1 MKRSTLAAQLI
12 RARNNS
18 QRRKLLAENPTL
30 ADGRL
35 ARELKAYCYRIWTS
49 EPANTRMAAAA
60 LKTLSDVAPDKETT
74 ALSHWVDGIADITSG
89 KLESAVKNLDAA
101 SRLLLRLGD
110 EHESAQ
116 PLVAKLIALAM
127 LGKYSAAQRTGE
139 NALKLFNK
147 YDDQLAAGKIEMN
160 LSNIVSRRDLYR
172 LAETYCLSAHRRF
185 KKLGER
191 EWQTMAE
198 NGLAN
203 TYAELNDFKRA
214 EEFYAHALTSAR
226 RAKMHVTIAE
236 IEASMGNLAL
246 FRGRYAE
253 AMRML
258 ELSRQKYE
266 KLGMPHQTAVAE
278 LEIADIYAELN
289 LTSEASEIYR
299 RLIPTLHRL
308 KMRAEEARARVNFG
322 RALIS
327 TKNFTSARAELRGA
341 AKLFEGERNPTA
353 SAAARLTLASLEL
366 SQGNYP
372 RASSIADDAATEL
385 DKTEN
390 VRLRLS
396 AAWLRGEILSRT
408 GRFDDA
414 EDLLKRTLKE
424 SKKLEQRAITQAA
437 MNSLGVIARETGD
450 LENAETLFESAIE
463 AAESARA
470 PLPGEEF
477 RMAFLAKSLEPYE
490 NLIQL
495 YLGQGDLENAF
506 ISVERARSRSLLDAV
521 ASSESG
527 RTNAVSVKLREEL
540 NWYYS
545 RLARAED
552 DADAT
557 KLQTQIRDRE
567 KRLAAY
573 SLRAQSSLR
582 SDVRKRSGKIDIR
595 TLQKQ
600 LGDRTALIEF
610 VQHAGRYSVF
620 VIANDRI
627 EYFSDIASEKEIS
640 TLLEGLRFQ
649 FEALRFGGSA
659 MAPFSVQ
666 LKARA
671 DFYLKKLH
679 DALLD
684 RVIRG
689 LDVRHIVLVPVG
701 VLNYIP
707 FHALLDGD
715 KYVVETREVKYSPS
729 AAVWMRLNS
738 QRSKPSPANALLMAF
753 ADESIP
759 LVNREVA
766 QLAKLLT
773 GATKFTGKQAT
784 FAAFQKHASSFDLI
798 HLACHGQFRPDNPM
812 FSSLHL
818 ADGWVTVRDVTA
830 KKLKAQLVTLSACE
844 TGLSKVLTGDEILG
858 LARGFLSAGASS
870 LLLSLW
876 TVNDEATTTLMKDLY
891 ANLQRGSGVAA
902 SLRIAQTNFISRG
915 EHPYYWSPFFVIG

>member
-1 MKRSTLAAQLI
+1 MKRSTLAARLI
-12 RARNNS
+12 RARTNS

-30 ADGRL
+30 ADRHL
-35 ARELKAYCYRIWTS
+35 ALELKAYCYRIWTS
-49 EPANTRMAAAA
+49 EPANTRLAAVA
-60 LKTLSDVAPDKETT
+60 LNALSDFAPDKETT
-74 ALSHWVDGIADITSG
+74 ALSCWVEGIADITGG
-89 KLESAVKNLDAA
+89 KLESAVKNLDRA
-101 SRLLLRLGD
+101 SRLLSRLGD

-127 LGKYSAAQRTGE
+127 LGKYGAAQRTGE
-139 NALKLFNK
+139 NALKLFDK
-147 YDDQLAAGKIEMN
+147 YDDQLAAGKIELN
-160 LSNIVSRRDLYR
+160 LSNIVSRRDLYK
-172 LAETYCLSAHRRF
+172 LAEEYCLSAHRRF
-185 KKLGER
+185 RKLGER

-203 TYAELNDFKRA
+203 TYAELNDFDRA
-214 EEFYAHALTSAR
+214 EKFYVRALTNAR
-226 RAKMHVTIAE
+226 RSKMHVTVAE

-253 AMRML
+253 AIRML
-258 ELSRQKYE
+258 ELSREKYE
-266 KLGMPHQTAVAE
+266 KLDMPHQTAVAE

-308 KMRAEEARARVNFG
+308 KLRAEEARARANFG

-327 TKNFTSARAELRGA
+327 TENFANARAELRRA
-341 AKLFEGERNPTA
+341 AELFKRERNPTA
-353 SAAARLTLASLEL
+353 SAAARLRLASVEL
-366 SQGNYP
+366 SQGNYLK
-372 RASSIADDAATEL
+372 ALAIADDSSSALE
-385 DKTEN
+385 KSEN

-408 GRFDDA
+408 GRFEDA
-414 EDLLKRTLKE
+414 EILLTRTLKQA
-424 SKKLEQRAITQAA
+424 KKLEQRAITQVA

-450 LENAETLFESAIE
+450 LETAETLFESAIE
-463 AAESARA
+463 SAELARA

-506 ISVERARSRSLLDAV
+506 IAVERARSRSLLDAV
-521 ASSESG
+521 ASGEAG
-527 RTNAVSVKLREEL
+527 RTNAVSLRLREEL
-540 NWYYS
+540 NWFYS
-545 RLARAED
+545 RLARAKD
-552 DADAT
+552 DADAA
-557 KLQTQIRDRE
+557 KLQAQIRERE
-567 KRLAAY
+567 KRLASD
-573 SLRAQSSLR
+573 SLRAQSTSG
-582 SDVRKRSGKIDIR
+582 SGEKNRSGELDIGA
-595 TLQKQ
+595 LQKQ
-600 LGDRTALIEF
+600 LGNRTVLIEF
-610 VQHAGRYSVF
+610 VEHAGRYSMF
-620 VIANDRI
+620 IITGDRI
-627 EYFSDIASEKEIS
+627 EYVSDIASEKEILK
-640 TLLEGLRFQ
+640 LLEGLRFQ

-659 MAPFSVQ
+659 LAAFSEQ

-671 DFYLKKLH
+671 DSYLQKLN
-679 DALLD
+679 DTLLG
-684 RVIRG
+684 RVIPG
-689 LDVRHIVLVPVG
+689 LEGRDIVLVPVG
-701 VLNYIP
+701 ALNYIP
-707 FHALLDGD
+707 FHAMLDGD
-715 KYVVETREVKYSPS
+715 KYLVETREVKYSPS
-729 AAVWMRLNS
+729 AAVWMQLNTR
-738 QRSKPSPANALLMAF
+738 RSKPPTNALLMAF
-753 ADESIP
+753 ADERIP

-773 GATKFTGKQAT
+773 RSTTFTGKQAT
-784 FAAFQKHASSFDLI
+784 FAAFQKHASYFDLI

-830 KKLKAQLVTLSACE
+830 KKIKARLVTLSACE

-858 LARGFLSAGASS
+858 LARGFLSAGARS

-876 TVNDEATTTLMKDLY
+876 TVNDKATTALMKDFY
-891 ANLQRGSGVAA
+891 ANLQRGSSVSA